1 MRKTNLSRCFLS
13 KVPDLVCVSW
23 NINLVPWSSYYCN
36 EKKVDIYHK
45 SGLVENCGIAGE
57 NRPSGGRNE
66 K

>member
-1 MRKTNLSRCFLS
+1 MLPS

-45 SGLVENCGIAGE
+45 LGLVENLDAVIFYALPIYS
-57 NRPSGGRNE
+57 N
-66 K
+66 